1 MATIL
6 RGRLRPNFKVK
17 EPPAPYKPRPPHPEN
32 SERPPPPKRD
42 TRMRPAKLLRTTLA
56 EHGALTRAEL
66 WRAIEARPDRTLT
79 SKRHMKR
86 VLRGFVARGVIGA
99 AIDTRRIREMKPK
112 KPLTA
117 KQRPPFLFRMAKTSR
132 YERKQPA
139 VVASTETTQQ
149 QQQQHA
155 KKD

>member
-1 MATIL
+1 MAPIL

-66 WRAIEARPDRTLT
+66 WRAIEARPERTLV

-86 VLRGFVARGVIGA
+86 VLRGFVARGEIGA
-99 AIDTRRIREMKPK
+99 AIDARRIREMKPK
-112 KPLTA
+112 KALTA
-117 KQRPPFLFRMAKTSR
+117 KQMPPFLFRMAKTSR

-139 VVASTETTQQ
+139 GVAAATGSAE
-149 QQQQHA
+149 QHA